1 MKKIKIL
8 LVDDHALVRDGLKLV
23 LNSCDDMKV
32 IGEARNGLEALD
44 AINTT
49 KPDIILMDVNMPEM
63 DGLEALEKIAK
74 LDFTTKVILL
84 SMEITPKTILT
95 AYKNGAKGYI
105 AKDIRKD
112 RLLEAI
118 RRVYSGEEYF
128 DPKVRDEIFKNY
140 HGGSFKRGFKNG
152 NKTGLKV
159 IAIIGIEII
168 AGTILGFIGI

>member
-8 LVDDHALVRDGLKLV
+8 IVDDHTLVRDGLKLV
-23 LNSCDDMKV
+23 LNASSDMRV
-32 IGEARNGLEALD
+32 VGEASNGLEALD
-44 AINTT
+44 AVNQA
-49 KPDIILMDVNMPEM
+49 KPDVMLMDISMPQM
-63 DGLEALEKIAK
+63 NGLEAQEQIAK
-74 LDFTTKVILL
+74 LNLPVKVILL
-84 SMEITPKTILT
+84 SMEITPKNILT

-118 RRVYSGEEYF
+118 RRVQAGEDYF
-128 DPKVRDEIFKNY
+128 DPKVRDEIFNNFN
-140 HGGSFKRGFKNG
+140 GRNFKSGLKNG

-159 IAIIGIEII
+159 MAIIGMELI